1 MAEVGLLVAVLKLR
15 IKEWEYSFRK
25 QNSRLPS
32 RHDIK
37 QDPLVYDLYKAYK
50 SLKDIPADAAKPKPH
65 ILDNLLTSFLSNS
78 TESPMSNSPPISLS
92 SNLQSKYIADIS
104 PARAK
109 AEGNTTA
116 GLGPTP
122 QANGK
127 VISILDFHSTPP
139 YSSPLKSRDSR
150 PPQNNES
157 LEIFKTPTKPASR
170 VEHVFTPVMSSS
182 KLSSLSQKLAAASQ
196 DDHGRISATP
206 QYLGRVNRKFEFT
219 SAAAEPNFS
228 SLLPRAKI
236 FTTPTKATSEID
248 FLVSP
253 SPLKSHR
260 FMQRKLRDVFIE
272 MQQEKDQEL
281 TPDEA
286 ALDDMMAE
294 MEKQEGQDITA
305 PTDVAPK
312 RKKFTQKRTTRRFK
326 IKARYNDDPDA
337 DHTNGLAAGQ
347 PNPDELELSEAE
359 SDDSQEEYVRPE
371 ILNPKGRAPGA
382 TNFQRLR
389 INDPRAKK
397 FKRRMANR
405 RF

>member
-1 MAEVGLLVAVLKLR
+1 MAEVQLVSVLKLR

-32 RHDIK
+32 RDDIK
-37 QDPLVYDLYKAYK
+37 KDPSVYDLYKAYK
-50 SLKDIPADAAKPKPH
+50 SLKETPQDLSTSESHTPKSPPKSFRS
-65 ILDNLLTSFLSNS
+65 NLPKYALSNVLS
-78 TESPMSNSPPISLS
+78 TSPL
-92 SNLQSKYIADIS
+92 SNLHFQHNEIS
-104 PARAK
+104 PVQPK
-109 AEGNTTA
+109 TNGKTIS

-139 YSSPLKSRDSR
+139 DSSPLKPKDPVPTQITAST
-150 PPQNNES
+150 
-157 LEIFKTPTKPASR
+157 EIFKTPTKPASLIAQ
-170 VEHVFTPVMSSS
+170 VFTPVMSSS
-182 KLSSLSQKLAAASQ
+182 KRPSLSQKLAAASQ
-196 DDHGRISATP
+196 DDAERVSATP
-206 QYLGRVNRKFEFT
+206 QYLGRVNRRFDFT
-219 SAAAEPNFS
+219 SPAVEPRPSAF
-228 SLLPRAKI
+228 LPHIRN
-236 FTTPTKATSEID
+236 FTTPTKTASEID
-248 FLVSP
+248 FLISP

-260 FMQRKLRDVFIE
+260 FMHRKLKDVFIE
-272 MQQEKDQEL
+272 MQQEKEQDL

-286 ALDDMMAE
+286 ALEEMMAD
-294 MEKQEGQDITA
+294 MEKQEKQEESVT
-305 PTDVAPK
+305 TEVVAPK

-326 IKARYNDDPDA
+326 IKARYNNDVDNDKA
-337 DHTNGLAAGQ
+337 EGLAAGQ
-347 PNPDELELSEAE
+347 PHPDQTELSEAE

-405 RF
+405 RL